1 MGVGVQGRGRGVGRR
16 YKDGVREG
24 DKEEVS
30 PQAPLFGT
38 LAPGPAVT
46 GYDFN

>member
-16 YKDGVREG
+16 YKGGVRER

-30 PQAPLFGT
+30 LRAPLFGT
-38 LAPGPAVT
+38 LAPAPAVT
-46 GYDFN
+46 GYDLN